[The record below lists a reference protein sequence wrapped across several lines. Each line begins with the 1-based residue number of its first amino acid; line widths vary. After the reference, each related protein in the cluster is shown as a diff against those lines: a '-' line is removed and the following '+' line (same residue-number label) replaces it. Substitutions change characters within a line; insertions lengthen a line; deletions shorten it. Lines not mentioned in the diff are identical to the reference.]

1 MSIFKAT
8 PVRSLSKLPFRRSSE
23 GCAALLLLCLVL
35 LATDPCGAQ
44 PITIDSQ
51 SRTITAVVDTD
62 SDTDTSILDGLYSN
76 TVTAFSAPTTMT
88 SIQATTL
95 TIDAPGD
102 LLTFVGSGSS
112 NGVRP
117 SNPGDPGSLDGSL
130 SSATFTFTLT
140 ETVMWSLDFDYTI
153 DDNSNQVDPAVS
165 YSLTGTTSGSFTTDG
180 ANLQSYANV
189 TLSTTLN
196 EDDVQVL
203 AGADSIC
210 LLQASE
216 SGKIFAVWEG
226 KTEGTVYGQFADA
239 AAAPTTCADD
249 GSAPAWSGW

>member
-1 MSIFKAT
+1 MRK
-8 PVRSLSKLPFRRSSE
+8 RLSKDEGFTLIELMVVVLIIAVLVAIAIPSFIGFRNNAQDRDAQS
-23 GCAALLLLCLVL
+23 AVRNTL
-35 LATDPCGAQ
+35 LAEKG
-44 PITIDSQ
+44 
-51 SRTITAVVDTD
+51 
-62 SDTDTSILDGLYSN
+62 Y
-76 TVTAFSAPTTMT
+76 F
-88 SIQATTL
+88 
-95 TIDAPGD
+95 
-102 LLTFVGSGSS
+102 
-112 NGVRP
+112 
-117 SNPGDPGSLDGSL
+117 
-130 SSATFTFTLT
+130 T
-140 ETVMWSLDFDYTI
+140 ET
-153 DDNSNQVDPAVS
+153 
-165 YSLTGTTSGSFTTDG
+165 GSFTTDG

-226 KTEGTVYGQFADA
+226 KTEGTVYGQFANT